1 MDPRRAAAVIGAGR
15 AALGAAVLLA
25 PEVASSWLGEH
36 ARHPAVRYLTHLIGV
51 RDLALGVLTLASLR
65 DGDGE
70 RAARM
75 QLACATADTVD
86 VLATLAARSE
96 LPAAGVA
103 GTVALGGGAAAAG
116 VWLARELA

>member
-25 PEVASSWLGEH
+25 PEVTTSWLGEH

-65 DGDGE
+65 DGEG
-70 RAARM
+70 AGRM
-75 QLACATADTVD
+75 QLVCATADTVD
-86 VLATLAARSE
+86 VLATLAARAE

-116 VWLARELA
+116 VYLARALA